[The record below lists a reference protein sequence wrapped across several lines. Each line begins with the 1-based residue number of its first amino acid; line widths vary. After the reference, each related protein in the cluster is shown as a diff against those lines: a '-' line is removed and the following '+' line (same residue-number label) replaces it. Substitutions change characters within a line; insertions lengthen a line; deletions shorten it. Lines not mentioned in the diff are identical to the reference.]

1 MNSKSKFN
9 VLQQQ
14 FIEQYEELFQ
24 NRLAKKTVV
33 VIPSLTLDSEIL
45 SKISGHCYY
54 EERML
59 CLLLLLKMPETRVT
73 FVTSLPVSGLIIDY
87 YLHMLPGITPLH
99 ARNRLTLL
107 SCFDSGNEPLTEKI
121 LKRPR
126 LIQRIKDSIH
136 DNKVAHI
143 AFFNVTESE
152 KKLTEELG
160 IPVYGCDPA
169 LNYLGSK
176 SGGRKL
182 FKKCNVPVPSGFED
196 LYTQDDLI
204 KALAELYIANPSL
217 KKAVVK
223 INEGFSGDGN
233 AIFNYTDMPS
243 EKDQVHDVIKA
254 NFKKNLKIVASNLKY
269 SKFINKFMI
278 EGGIVEEFVH
288 GDKVTSPSVQ
298 CRINPLGEVSIISTH
313 DQVLSG
319 ESNQVFSGAIF
330 PADKEYSREISDL
343 SYAIATEMKD
353 LGVLGRFAID
363 FMSVKSGNQ
372 WLHFAIEINLRKGG
386 TTHPYLM
393 LQFLTDGK
401 YDRESG
407 YYHLKDGQVR
417 YYYATDNLVNEAY
430 IGLTPLDLLDIVMY
444 HGLHYDH
451 TKEEGV
457 MFHLI
462 SALSQYGKIGL
473 VSIGSSHERAFSFY
487 KQVVEVLDME
497 TSNSP
502 LS

>member
-1 MNSKSKFN
+1 MNNESKFN
-9 VLQQQ
+9 VLQLQ
-14 FIEQYEELFQ
+14 FIEQYEQLFQ

-33 VIPSLTLDSEIL
+33 VIPSLTLDNEIL

-73 FVTSLPVSGLIIDY
+73 FVTSLPISGLIIDY

-107 SCFDSGNEPLTEKI
+107 SCYDSGNEPLTEKI

-136 DNKVAHI
+136 DIKVAHV
-143 AFFNVTESE
+143 AFFNITESE
-152 KKLTEELG
+152 KKLTEELN
-160 IPVYGCDPA
+160 IPVYGCNPA
-169 LNYLGSK
+169 LNYIGSK
-176 SGGRKL
+176 SGSRKL
-182 FKKCNVPVPSGFED
+182 FKECNVPVPYGFED
-196 LYTQDDLI
+196 LYTKDGVI
-204 KALAELYIANPSL
+204 KALADLYIANPSIE
-217 KKAVVK
+217 KAVVK

-233 AIFNYTDMPS
+233 AIFNYTEMPS
-243 EKDQVHDVIKA
+243 EKDLVYDVIKA
-254 NFKKNLKIVASNLKY
+254 NFKNNLKIVASNLKY
-269 SKFINKFMI
+269 SKFISKLI
-278 EGGIVEEFVH
+278 AAGGIVEEFVR

-319 ESNQVFSGAIF
+319 EGNQVFIGATF
-330 PADKEYSREISDL
+330 PADHEYSREISDL
-343 SYAIATEMKD
+343 SYAIASSMKD
-353 LGVLGRFAID
+353 LGVLGRFSID
-363 FMSVKSGNQ
+363 FMSVKSDNH
-372 WLHFAIEINLRKGG
+372 WLHYAIEINLRKGG

-401 YDRESG
+401 YDKDSG
-407 YYHLKDGQVR
+407 CFHLENGEIR

-430 IGLTPLDLLDIVMY
+430 IGLIPQDLIDIVMY

-462 SALSQYGKIGL
+462 SALSQYGKVGL

-487 KQVVEVLDME
+487 RKVVEVLDLE
-497 TSNSP
+497 TSKH
-502 LS
+502 